1 MKLLFKRIQIGLFV
15 VLTTLFLASCD
26 FAERVDKINTAAR
39 IKAISPADGTV
50 LKAGEVYNFEL
61 ESDAEDKIRISYYD
75 EEKEVE
81 YEYIYKDSATG
92 KFARRV
98 RISTQAVEVRV
109 RTTDEDGEYVTR
121 QRYEVKGAKKYG
133 TINKPTSYDKANKC
147 RTNTPEAVVID
158 DWLKDSALESTRT
171 ADPLKY
177 IEDVSA
183 KINEATEAI
192 SDETEKTFMKLKL
205 VHDLIACSIK
215 YDVEGS
221 KQSPMPPNDYWTV
234 IRDKKGVCQGYA
246 LCFNKFCEV
255 LEIPCEYVFGWGKSG
270 VTHAWDLVKV
280 NNESYLVDCTWDA
293 GYGVNVKDE
302 NNNSKTEFKF
312 DYSTGYLFL
321 NPELFIWSH
330 IPEESKYQLTN
341 ITLTTDSF
349 LAYPTLE
356 ARFFEVID
364 NAESSPLLRLTGPAA
379 SSDGTYSLT
388 YKMKNNNQ
396 KLLVSVSKKSTA
408 VYNAHVIEYGETQNT
423 VKFSF
428 PEEGE
433 YTVSMTLL
441 NNGETSGASLGSF
454 KINATKASTAKYVR
468 LYQPLSAVT
477 LTDLTLKKGQSYQF
491 KGQLAKDVEKAFVR
505 FYYTTKDET
514 TGKDKDIYVTDYVK
528 DLTVENAR
536 LITDDFT
543 VPTKMGT
550 RDVTKVRIYVTTKD
564 ADGNTKDISTAVYDV
579 TE

>member
-1 MKLLFKRIQIGLFV
+1 MKHLFKQSRIGLFV
-15 VLTTLFLASCD
+15 LLTTMLFISCD
-26 FAERVDKINTAAR
+26 FMNKVDKIGTAAR
-39 IKAISPADGTV
+39 ITVISPADGTV
-50 LKAGEVYNFEL
+50 LEAGRVYDFEL
-61 ESDAEDKIRISYYD
+61 ESDAEEKIKISYYD
-75 EEKEVE
+75 DEKEVE
-81 YEYIYKDSATG
+81 YEFIYKDPATG

-98 RISTQAVEVRV
+98 RISTQAVEVCL
-109 RTTDEDGEYVTR
+109 RTPDEDGKDVTR
-121 QRYEVKGAKKYG
+121 QRYEVKGGKGYG
-133 TINKPTSYDKANKC
+133 SITKPVSYSIANKY
-147 RTNTPEAVVID
+147 RTNEPESVID
-158 DWLKDSALESTRT
+158 DWLKDNTLEATRK

-177 IEDVSA
+177 VEDVSL
-183 KINEATEAI
+183 KINEAT
-192 SDETEKTFMKLKL
+192 SDITDTTEKTFKKLKL
-205 VHDLIACSIK
+205 VHDLLACLIE
-215 YDVEGS
+215 YDIEGS
-221 KQSPMPPNDYWTV
+221 EQKPMPPNDYWTV

-255 LEIPCEYVFGWGKSG
+255 LGIPCEYVFGWGKSG
-270 VTHAWDLVKV
+270 ITHAWDLVKV

-293 GYGVNVKDE
+293 GYGLKVKDE
-302 NNNSKTEFKF
+302 NNNTKTVFTF

-321 NPELFIWSH
+321 KPELFIWSH

-341 ITLTTDSF
+341 KTLTTESF

-356 ARFFEVID
+356 ARFFDAID
-364 NAESSPLLRLTGPAA
+364 NAESSPLLKLTGPAA
-379 SSDGTYSLT
+379 SSDGTYSFS
-388 YKMKNNNQ
+388 YKMKDNNQ

-408 VYNAHVIEYGETQNT
+408 VYNAHIIEYGENQNT

-433 YTVSMTLL
+433 YKVSMTLL

-454 KINATKASTAKYVR
+454 KVNAAKASSAKYVR

>member
-15 VLTTLFLASCD
+15 LLTTMLFISCD
-26 FAERVDKINTAAR
+26 FMNKVDKIGTAAR
-39 IKAISPADGTV
+39 ITVISPADGTV
-50 LKAGEVYNFEL
+50 LEAGKVYDFEL
-61 ESDAEDKIRISYYD
+61 ESDAEEKIKISYYD
-75 EEKEVE
+75 DEKEVE
-81 YEYIYKDSATG
+81 YEFIYKDPATG

-98 RISTQAVEVRV
+98 RISTQAVEVCL
-109 RTTDEDGEYVTR
+109 RTPDEDGKDVTR
-121 QRYEVKGAKKYG
+121 QRYEVKGGKGYG
-133 TINKPTSYDKANKC
+133 SITKPVSYSIANKY
-147 RTNTPEAVVID
+147 RTNEPESVID
-158 DWLKDSALESTRT
+158 DWLKDNTLEATRK

-177 IEDVSA
+177 VEDVSL
-183 KINEATEAI
+183 KINEAT
-192 SDETEKTFMKLKL
+192 SDITDTTEKTFKKLKL
-205 VHDLIACSIK
+205 VHDLLACLIE
-215 YDVEGS
+215 YDIEGS
-221 KQSPMPPNDYWTV
+221 EQKPMPPNDYWTV

-255 LEIPCEYVFGWGKSG
+255 LGIPCEYVFGWGKSG
-270 VTHAWDLVKV
+270 ITHAWDLVKV

-293 GYGVNVKDE
+293 GYGLKVKDE
-302 NNNSKTEFKF
+302 NNNTKTVFTF

-321 NPELFIWSH
+321 KPELFIWSH

-341 ITLTTDSF
+341 KTLTTESF

-356 ARFFEVID
+356 ARFFDAID
-364 NAESSPLLRLTGPAA
+364 NAESSLLLKLTGPAA

-388 YKMKNNNQ
+388 YKMKDNNQ
-396 KLLVSVSKKSTA
+396 KLLVSVSKDSTTI
-408 VYNAHVIEYGETQNT
+408 YNAHIIEYGETQNT
-423 VKFSF
+423 VRFSF
-428 PEEGE
+428 PEVGE
-433 YTVSMTLL
+433 YKVSMTLL

-454 KINATKASTAKYVR
+454 KVNATKASTDKYVR

-505 FYYTTKDET
+505 FYYTAKDET
-514 TGKDKDIYVTDYVK
+514 TGENKDYYVKDYVK

-536 LITDDFT
+536 LITDEFT

>member
-1 MKLLFKRIQIGLFV
+1 MKLFAKRIQIGLFV
-15 VLTTLFLASCD
+15 LFTTMLFLSCD
-26 FAERVDKINTAAR
+26 FLNKVDKINTAAR

-50 LKAGEVYNFEL
+50 LEAGQVYNFEL
-61 ESDAEDKIRISYYD
+61 ESDAEDRIRISYYD
-75 EEKEVE
+75 DEKEVE

-98 RISTQAVEVRV
+98 RISAQAVEVRV

-121 QRYEVKGAKKYG
+121 QRYEVTGGKKYG
-133 TINKPTSYDKANKC
+133 TITKPASYTKANEYRTNKPEDVVAEWLNDSVL
-147 RTNTPEAVVID
+147 EA
-158 DWLKDSALESTRT
+158 TRA

-183 KINEATEAI
+183 KINDTTT
-192 SDETEKTFMKLKL
+192 DDFMKLKL
-205 VHDLIACSIK
+205 VHDLIACSIE
-215 YDVEGS
+215 YDIEGAEQ
-221 KQSPMPPNDYWTV
+221 KPMPPNDYWTV
-234 IRDKKGVCQGYA
+234 TKNKKGVCQGYA

-255 LEIPCEYVFGWGKSG
+255 LGIPCEYIFGWGKSG
-270 VTHAWDLVKV
+270 ETHAWDIVKV
-280 NNESYLVDCTWDA
+280 DGESYLVDCTWDA

-302 NNNSKTEFKF
+302 NNNSKTVFKF

-321 NPELFIWSH
+321 KPELFIWSH
-330 IPEESKYQLTN
+330 ISEDSKYQLASN
-341 ITLTTDSF
+341 PISTDTF
-349 LAYPTLE
+349 MAYPTFE
-356 ARFFEVID
+356 ARFFDAID
-364 NAESSPLLRLTGPAA
+364 NAENSPLLKLTGPAA
-379 SSDGTYSLT
+379 SSDGTYSFS
-388 YKMKNNNQ
+388 YKMKDNNQ

-408 VYNAHVIEYGETQNT
+408 VYNAHIIEYGENQNT

-433 YTVSMTLL
+433 YKVSMTLL

-454 KINATKASTAKYVR
+454 KVNAAKASSAKYVR